1 MLPPSLRKAKT
12 SKFDTENFFEKV
24 FVVVKKIPRGR
35 VTNYGS
41 IANYLGTGLSA
52 RTVGWAMNSSHMV
65 VPPIP
70 AHRVVNRNGLLTGKN
85 NFATP
90 TLMEELLQ
98 AEGVDVVDD
107 KVQNFEQLFWNPMIE
122 LNVKKKSMQKA

>member
-1 MLPPSLRKAKT
+1 MPPSLRKAKT
-12 SKFDTENFFEKV
+12 SKFDKENFFEKV